1 MMMKLID
8 YMMYFYGG
16 VTFIYMLFVILA
28 YSLMLFFAFIQ
39 LRKQYQLDKM
49 ELDEDYID
57 LLYTKPISIIVPAY
71 NEEAGILDSIY
82 SLLSLRYPQTQLL
95 VVNDGSTDHTLN
107 TVIERFRMKK
117 VNTIIREQLKTKP
130 ILGIYQSEIHPLLW
144 LIDKQNGGKADAL
157 NAGINVAK
165 YPYFCSIDGDSILEE
180 RSLLRIMKPIILSNE
195 EVIAAGGNVRIAN
208 GLNIQLGSI
217 VQTQLSKSPLVVMQ
231 VVEYLRAFLMG
242 RIALSKFNLVLI
254 ISGAFSVFSK
264 KWVIEAGGYSTGT
277 IGEDMELVVKL
288 HRLIKEK
295 GLKKRIEFVPDPVCW
310 TEAPQTMTVLRKQRR
325 RWHQGLIESLWKH
338 KKMLFNPK
346 YGSIG
351 LIAFPYFLF
360 IECLGP
366 IIELGGYLYVI
377 IAFFLG
383 DVYYEFSG
391 VLILLFVIYGGLFS
405 ASSILLEALSM
416 NSYPNLRETYR
427 MILIS
432 LTEVFW
438 YRPLTLFWRCEGFI
452 HFFQKKKEWGN
463 MQRTGLTKKGTR

>member
-1 MMMKLID
+1 M
-8 YMMYFYGG
+8 
-16 VTFIYMLFVILA
+16 
-28 YSLMLFFAFIQ
+28 
-39 LRKQYQLDKM
+39 
-49 ELDEDYID
+49 
-57 LLYTKPISIIVPAY
+57 
-71 NEEAGILDSIY
+71 
-82 SLLSLRYPQTQLL
+82 
-95 VVNDGSTDHTLN
+95 VNDGSTDHTLD
-107 TVIERFRMKK
+107 TVIRTLSHEKSQYDYPGTVENK
-117 VNTIIREQLKTKP
+117 ADSWYL
-130 ILGIYQSEIHPLLW
+130 QSEIHPLLW

-217 VQTQLSKSPLVVMQ
+217 VQTQLSKSPLVVIQ

-295 GLKKRIEFVPDPVCW
+295 RLKKRIEFVPDPVCW

-351 LIAFPYFLF
+351 LIAFPYFL
-360 IECLGP
+360 
-366 IIELGGYLYVI
+366 
-377 IAFFLG
+377 
-383 DVYYEFSG
+383 
-391 VLILLFVIYGGLFS
+391 
-405 ASSILLEALSM
+405 SSNA
-416 NSYPNLRETYR
+416 
-427 MILIS
+427 
-432 LTEVFW
+432 
-438 YRPLTLFWRCEGFI
+438 
-452 HFFQKKKEWGN
+452 
-463 MQRTGLTKKGTR
+463 